1 VQSEKVN
8 VHRDG
13 MIKTAIAMVL
23 GSVIVF
29 YGNLIPE
36 SHWIAYFPAL
46 LLCAFFI
53 PRYRFLII
61 FFTTCLWTGFAVQQS
76 LDTRLSA
83 DFDNRIFLVSGVIA
97 DIPEQRSESVRFFL
111 KPDFIEGYTK
121 SLPETIRLSW
131 YRTRRVLNAGERW
144 QLLVK
149 LRVPSGFQNPGGFDY
164 ERWLF
169 VNRVGAT
176 GYVRSSPDNQLTGI
190 SKLSFV
196 NRWRSEIQRGIDRQ
210 CSECDRKGLIKAL
223 AIGYRADIDPLDRK
237 LLQDSGTAH
246 LLAISG
252 LHIGIISALFFY
264 LGRWLWRLY
273 FHRSGIGR
281 NQFCA
286 TLAVSAG
293 LLYAAL
299 AGFSLPTVRALIM
312 LAVIFFAFTF
322 RTRINLSNSIA
333 IAVIVILIFDP
344 LSVGSSSFWLSISAL
359 LLIAF
364 AQYLFTSQTQRW
376 KQVVALQL
384 LFSLLFVPIS
394 IILFEQIN
402 PASFFANIVAIPL
415 VSLLIVPLGMLGSL
429 FAGFDW
435 FVAEWMFN
443 ASNWLLGLL
452 LDYLALLLDSGLAAI
467 KSASI
472 PFITLCLSTAGLV
485 ILLMPAGFPA
495 KKPALLAVLLPLFW
509 QESGLE
515 HGAYRLTV
523 LDVGMGTSA
532 VIQTSQH
539 SLVYDFGPGN
549 EQGYSS
555 AQWVL
560 LPYLRYQGIGDP
572 DLLIISH
579 VDQDHSG
586 GFYSY
591 LASYDPAKLV
601 SGTPLEV
608 RKKFALEKPVRSC
621 HDYKKWR
628 WDGVEFEFLSLPI
641 DVSSKSINNRSC
653 VLKVNG
659 HDAALLT
666 GDIEAGQE
674 LRLLREIP
682 EQLPAR
688 ILMVPHHGSRTSSTP
703 AFLQA
708 VKPAIALFPV
718 GRNNRWGFPKA
729 EVLENYHKLNSQIL
743 RTDQQGAIT
752 ITSHARGLDLE
763 THRKP
768 GSKTW
773 Y

>member
-1 VQSEKVN
+1 
-8 VHRDG
+8 

-23 GSVIVF
+23 GSVVVF
-29 YGNLIPE
+29 YGNLILE

-46 LLCAFFI
+46 LLFAFFN
-53 PRYRFLII
+53 PRYRILII
-61 FFTTCLWTGFAVQQS
+61 FFTACLWTGLAVQQS

-83 DFDNRIFLVSGVIA
+83 DFDNKIVRLSGVIA

-111 KPDFIEGYTK
+111 KPDFIEGYSK
-121 SLPETIRLSW
+121 PLPKKIRLSW
-131 YRTRRVLNAGERW
+131 YRTRQVLKAGERW

-176 GYVRSSPDNQLTGI
+176 GYVRSSPDNQLTGV
-190 SKLSFV
+190 SELSLI
-196 NRWRSEIQRGIDRQ
+196 NRWRSRIQQGIDQQ
-210 CSECDRKGLIKAL
+210 CFACDRKGLIKAL

-273 FHRSGIGR
+273 FHRTGIGR

-286 TLAVSAG
+286 TLAVGAG

-312 LAVIFFAFTF
+312 LAVIFFAFSF
-322 RTRINLSNSIA
+322 RARINLSNSIA

-364 AQYLFTSQTQRW
+364 AQYRFNGQTQRW
-376 KQVVALQL
+376 KQAVALQL
-384 LFSLLFVPIS
+384 LFSVLFIPIS
-394 IILFEQIN
+394 MILFDQIN
-402 PASFFANIVAIPL
+402 PASFFANIIAIPL
-415 VSLLIVPLGMLGSL
+415 VSLLIVPIGMLGSL
-429 FAGFDW
+429 FASFDW
-435 FVAEWMFN
+435 IVAEWLFI

-452 LDYLALLLDSGLAAI
+452 LDYLGLLLGSGLSAI
-467 KSASI
+467 KIANT
-472 PFITLCLSTAGLV
+472 PFFMLCLSTTGLI
-485 ILLMPAGFPA
+485 ILFMPAGFPA
-495 KKPALLAVLLPLFW
+495 KKPALLIVLLPLFW

-549 EQGYSS
+549 ARGYSS

-560 LPYLRYQGIGDP
+560 RPYLRHQGIGDP

-591 LASYDPAKLV
+591 MAGYDPAKLV
-601 SGTPLEV
+601 SGTPIEV
-608 RKKFALEKPVRSC
+608 RQKFTLENPVRSC
-621 HDYKKWR
+621 HEYRKWQ
-628 WDGVEFEFLSLPI
+628 WDGVKFEFLSLPI
-641 DVSSKSINNRSC
+641 EMSSKSINNQSC
-653 VLKVNG
+653 VLRIDG

-666 GDIEAGQE
+666 GDIEARQE
-674 LRLLREIP
+674 LRLLRAKP
-682 EQLPAR
+682 ERLSAR
-688 ILMVPHHGSRTSSTP
+688 VLLVPHHGSRTSSTP

-708 VKPAIALFPV
+708 VKPAIAIFTV
-718 GRNNRWGFPKA
+718 GKNNRWGFPKA
-729 EVLENYHKLNSQIL
+729 EVLEEYHRLNSQIL

-752 ITSHARGLDLE
+752 ITSHANGLDLE

-768 GSKTW
+768 GTKTW